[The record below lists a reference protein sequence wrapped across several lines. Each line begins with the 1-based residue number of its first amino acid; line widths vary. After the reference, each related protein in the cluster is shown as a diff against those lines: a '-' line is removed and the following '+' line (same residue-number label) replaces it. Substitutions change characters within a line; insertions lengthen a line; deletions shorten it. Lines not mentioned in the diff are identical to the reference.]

1 MRRFLGGAAM
11 VTMTVVV
18 GAAAVGLWAG
28 VGRADAPDPATPVAE
43 RVVVLPA
50 VVTRPEPASTAAPVP
65 AQVPAPVPAPTAPVD
80 VPLGEPVA
88 GMPTIVDGG
97 RFVISCGVGPDG
109 AFVEVPAVGDC
120 AGGSALRIEATVDA

>member
-1 MRRFLGGAAM
+1 MRRFMGGVAM
-11 VTMTVVV
+11 MVVV
-18 GAAAVGLWAG
+18 GTAAVGLWAG
-28 VGRADAPDPATPVAE
+28 VGRAGAPDPVTPAAE

-50 VVTRPEPASTAAPVP
+50 VVTRPEPSTT
-65 AQVPAPVPAPTAPVD
+65 PAPVP
-80 VPLGEPVA
+80 VPAGRVEVRPGEPVA

-109 AFVEVPAVGDC
+109 AFVEVPTVGDC